1 MSTVDFTTAVW
12 RKSTRSTAATN
23 ANCVEVA
30 HAGPTVGVRDSK
42 NAAATPLAF
51 PAATWASFLRATRS

>member
-1 MSTVDFTTAVW
+1 MSTVDFSGAVW

-30 HAGPTVGVRDSK
+30 HAGVIVGVRDSK
-42 NAAATPLAF
+42 NPTATPLTF
-51 PAATWASFLRATRS
+51 PAAHWARFLRSTRA

>member
-1 MSTVDFTTAVW
+1 MSTVDFACAVW

-30 HAGPTVGVRDSK
+30 HVGSTVGVRDSK
-42 NAAATPLAF
+42 NPAATPLTF
-51 PAATWASFLRATRS
+51 PAARWTGFLGSTRS